1 MEEISRII
9 STKKINDE
17 ESENEKSLRPSFLH
31 EFIGQKKNIDNLK
44 VFIESAKLR
53 NEPLDHVLL
62 AGPPG
67 LGKTTLAHIIA
78 KELGVNIRLTS
89 APIIDKAGDL
99 ASILTGLE
107 EKDVLFIDEIH
118 RLSPTLEEI
127 LYPAMEDRTIDIII
141 GQGVGAKSIRINL
154 SPFTLVGATTRT
166 GLLTSALRDR
176 FGIPMRLNYYTS
188 AELMVIAK
196 RSAGIIGCSITDEA
210 SQEIAKRSRWTPRI
224 VNRILKRV
232 ADFALVNKLDSIDLE
247 ITRFAME
254 KLDIDDL
261 GLDEMDRRILSVII
275 NNYNG
280 GPVGVKTIGISVGE
294 EPDTIE
300 DYYEP
305 FLVQVGVLQR
315 TPRGRY
321 ATLNAYR
328 HLGIKSPEENKE
340 YQKNLF
346 NSDDD
351 KV

>member
-1 MEEISRII
+1 MDEISRLT
-9 STKKINDE
+9 SSNPLNEDE
-17 ESENEKSLRPSFLH
+17 VVKEKTLRPHYLH
-31 EFIGQKKNIDNLK
+31 EFVGQKKIIENLK
-44 VFIESAKLR
+44 IFIESAKIR

-78 KELGVNIRLTS
+78 RELGVNIKLTS

-99 ASILTGLE
+99 ASILTSLE

-118 RLSPTLEEI
+118 RLSSTLEEI

-141 GQGVGAKSIRINL
+141 GQGLGAKSIKINL

-176 FGIPMRLNYYTS
+176 FGIPIRLNYYS
-188 AELMVIAK
+188 IEDLMIIAK
-196 RSAGIIGCSITDEA
+196 RSAGIIGYSITEEA
-210 SQEIAKRSRWTPRI
+210 CLEIGKRARWTPRI

-232 ADFALVNKLDSIDLE
+232 ADFSLVNKFDIIDLE
-247 ITRFAME
+247 ITRYALDR
-254 KLDIDDL
+254 LDIDSL
-261 GLDEMDRRILSVII
+261 GLDEMDRRILLTII

-280 GPVGVKTIGISVGE
+280 GPVGIKTISISVGE

-305 FLVQVGVLQR
+305 FLVQVGVLAR

-321 ATLNAYR
+321 ATPAAYN
-328 HLGIKSPEENKE
+328 HLGMNLPEESNTI
-340 YQKNLF
+340 QKSLF
-346 NSDDD
+346 SPGDGLI
-351 KV
+351 